1 MSIHATRATLIRK
14 YLRARG
20 EGQVSRLLERLPVAS
35 LANLFNQLND
45 RDLRRIAAA
54 LFAEQTVEK
63 TITTYSDDA
72 LSLLVE
78 AAEAED
84 AIRLLDAMP
93 NKRADAILRQ
103 VSEAPGHALQQ
114 ALRTHRDGGATA
126 KKSPGDEKEM
136 SSILRMPRLFA

>member
-54 LFAEQTVEK
+54 LFAEQTLET
-63 TITTYSDDA
+63 TISTYSDDA

-78 AAEAED
+78 AAESQD
-84 AIRLLDAMP
+84 AIRLLGAMP
-93 NKRADAILRQ
+93 NKRADAILQ
-103 VSEAPGHALQQ
+103 HVSEAPGHALQQ
-114 ALRTHRDGGATA
+114 ALREHRNGGVTPQKKADG
-126 KKSPGDEKEM
+126 EKEV